1 MKIKDGFLLR
11 AFGDEYIVVAT
22 GDEAE
27 EFNKLITLNSV
38 GGYIFKALSEDI
50 TRDEL
55 VEKVV
60 AHYDIEESTA
70 ARDCDIFIKKL
81 SEAELIDA

>member
-1 MKIKDGFLLR
+1 MKVKDDFLLR

-27 EFNKLITLNSV
+27 DFNKLITLNSV
-38 GGYIFKALSEDI
+38 GGFIFKALGEDI

-55 VEKVV
+55 VKKVV
-60 AHYDIEESTA
+60 AHYEIEKSTA
-70 ARDCDIFIKKL
+70 ERDCDIFIKKL
-81 SEAELIDA
+81 SEAELLDA